1 MLQSQGALTVKVSSA
16 KAYMP
21 RDPSVPIEYS
31 EDVTEHPE
39 ITANKCGGNS
49 VARPGMMSP

>member
-1 MLQSQGALTVKVSSA
+1 MLQPKGALAVKVSSA

-21 RDPSVPIEYS
+21 RDPSAPIEYS

-39 ITANKCGGNS
+39 VTANKCGGKS
-49 VARPGMMSP
+49 VTRPGMMSP